1 MRKLTCVEFWNRCIV
16 RWRFSLFP
24 MFRVWCW
31 SRCLRRILLKR
42 RQTAHFELGYTRS
55 RKSCCSGLS
64 WESGTVSFKVYV
76 SSLVDVTFSR
86 VSNYRFDAHYDV
98 LKTLIVCNPDTI
110 TPNKRTDLMHA
121 RDKKTQIRLVW
132 FIYKIVIPFLSNIN
146 FGVQLKSCSDCLIG
160 KTYVPFKSQL
170 NRN

>member
-110 TPNKRTDLMHA
+110 DP
-121 RDKKTQIRLVW
+121 
-132 FIYKIVIPFLSNIN
+132 KIVLA
-146 FGVQLKSCSDCLIG
+146 LET
-160 KTYVPFKSQL
+160 TYRFWSKIDIDVFK
-170 NRN
+170 NKYCRNMNTSPYEVRF